1 MRKQQELMKE
11 IELRRK
17 AKATVVPTSDAEV
30 RRMLRQLGEPI
41 TLFGERE
48 VGAGVAP
55 GGRAVM
61 REQSGASVELAS

>member
-1 MRKQQELMKE
+1 MRE

-17 AKATVVPTSDAEV
+17 MKATVVPTADSEV

-48 VGAGVAP
+48 VRRGAA
-55 GGRAVM
+55 
-61 REQSGASVELAS
+61 

>member
-17 AKATVVPTSDAEV
+17 MKATVVPTNDSDV
-30 RRMLRQLGEPI
+30 RRMLRQLKEPI

-48 VGAGVAP
+48 VRLAGEGAAA
-55 GGRAVM
+55 RWLY
-61 REQSGASVELAS
+61 QS